1 MPETISNVCRQPAS
15 HNGRDGLQIMPK
27 FETFR
32 RVKHAAGDMFD
43 LVADVE
49 KYPGFV
55 PLCSKLSVKSHRTLE
70 SGRQV
75 LVADMTVSY
84 KVIQETFAT
93 KVTLDRER
101 GEILVEY
108 LDGPF
113 RHLENKWSFK
123 EIEPSVCDVGF
134 YISYEFKSR
143 MLAGVAGAVF
153 DKAFR
158 KFSSAF
164 EARADEV
171 YGAAV

>member
-1 MPETISNVCRQPAS
+1 MPT
-15 HNGRDGLQIMPK
+15 
-27 FETFR
+27 FETSR
-32 RVKHAAGDMFD
+32 RVKHNARDMFE

-55 PLCSKLSVKSHRTLE
+55 PLCSGLTVKSRRQL
-70 SGRQV
+70 SGGKQV
-75 LVADMTVSY
+75 LVADMTVAY
-84 KVIQETFAT
+84 KVIRETFAT
-93 KVTLDRER
+93 KVTLDPER

-113 RHLENKWSFK
+113 RHLENRWTFTAQG
-123 EIEPSVCDVGF
+123 ETACDVAF
-134 YISYEFKSR
+134 FISYEFKSR

-158 KFSSAF
+158 RFSSAF